1 MGLEGNLCLNMVLL
15 IKGIAEHFRKNEESC
30 CNFKE
35 SRTVGFF
42 LFFPAANSMLA
53 NNSDHKS
60 ELWIKLSVI
69 HFPSYELTAKFEYY
83 LEFFFSLLLTLYL
96 LR

>member
-42 LFFPAANSMLA
+42 LFSLQQIVCWLIILII
-53 NNSDHKS
+53 SQ
-60 ELWIKLSVI
+60 
-69 HFPSYELTAKFEYY
+69 SYG
-83 LEFFFSLLLTLYL
+83 
-96 LR
+96 